1 MTELMAKTSICAVCA
16 QNGPTCCQLRQEY
29 ADLSFPLSTVEKE
42 TIAAY
47 ERWKGVF
54 FIVQAPNSVQLIS
67 RLGFLFPDD
76 LDTIKTLF
84 PENGRHE
91 RLLTNKLGHCV
102 FLGPMGCLL
111 PGNARPLYCRL
122 FPFWVI
128 GGRVAFFPFD
138 LCQAQ
143 KGTRSVK
150 KVMMRL
156 QVDISQI
163 LPLYNALRRA
173 WLLDE

>member
-1 MTELMAKTSICAVCA
+1 MAKTSICAVCA

-29 ADLSFPLSTVEKE
+29 ADLSFPLSRVEKE

-47 ERWKGVF
+47 ERWKGVCF
-54 FIVQAPNSVQLIS
+54 TVQAANSVQLIS
-67 RLGFLFPDD
+67 RLEFLFPDD
-76 LDTIKTLF
+76 LDIIKTLF

-111 PGNARPLYCRL
+111 PEKARPLYCRL

-128 GGRVAFFPFD
+128 GGRVAFFPFN

-143 KGTRSVK
+143 KGSRSVK

-156 QVDISQI
+156 QVDTSQI
-163 LPLYNALRRA
+163 LPLYNALRGA

>member
-1 MTELMAKTSICAVCA
+1 MAKTSICAVCA

-29 ADLSFPLSTVEKE
+29 PDLSFPLSKVEKE

-47 ERWKGVF
+47 ERWKGLF
-54 FIVQAPNSVQLIS
+54 FTVQAPNSVQLIS
-67 RLGFLFPDD
+67 RLKFLFPDD
-76 LDTIKTLF
+76 LDIIKTLF

-128 GGRVAFFPFD
+128 GGRVAFFPFN

-143 KGTRSVK
+143 KGSRSVK

-156 QVDISQI
+156 QVDTSQI

-173 WLLDE
+173 WLLDEWSG

>member
-1 MTELMAKTSICAVCA
+1 MAKTSICAVCA

-29 ADLSFPLSTVEKE
+29 ADLSFPLSRVEKE

-47 ERWKGVF
+47 ERWKEVCF
-54 FIVQAPNSVQLIS
+54 TVQAANSVQLIS
-67 RLGFLFPDD
+67 RLKFLFPDD

-91 RLLTNKLGHCV
+91 RLLTNKLGYCV

-143 KGTRSVK
+143 KATRSVK
-150 KVMMRL
+150 KSMMRL
-156 QVDISQI
+156 EVNTARTLS
-163 LPLYNALRRA
+163 LYNALRRA

>member
-1 MTELMAKTSICAVCA
+1 MAKTSICAVCA

-29 ADLSFPLSTVEKE
+29 ADLCFPLSRVEKE

-54 FIVQAPNSVQLIS
+54 FTVQAPNSVQLIS
-67 RLGFLFPDD
+67 RLEFLFPDD
-76 LDTIKTLF
+76 LDIIKTLF

-111 PGNARPLYCRL
+111 PGNARPFYCSL

-143 KGTRSVK
+143 KGATSLK

-156 QVDISQI
+156 EVNTSRI
-163 LPLYNALRRA
+163 LSLYKALRRA

>member
-1 MTELMAKTSICAVCA
+1 MAKTSICAVCA

-29 ADLSFPLSTVEKE
+29 ADLSFPLSRVEKE

-54 FIVQAPNSVQLIS
+54 FTVQAPNSAQLIS
-67 RLGFLFPDD
+67 LLEFLFPDD
-76 LDTIKTLF
+76 HNTIKTLF

-111 PGNARPLYCRL
+111 PGNFARKCQTLL
-122 FPFWVI
+122 LQ
-128 GGRVAFFPFD
+128 AF
-138 LCQAQ
+138 
-143 KGTRSVK
+143 SVK
-150 KVMMRL
+150 GYPN
-156 QVDISQI
+156 IF
-163 LPLYNALRRA
+163 
-173 WLLDE
+173 

>member
-1 MTELMAKTSICAVCA
+1 MAKTSICAVCA

-29 ADLSFPLSTVEKE
+29 ADLSFPLSRVEKE
-42 TIAAY
+42 IIAAY
-47 ERWKGVF
+47 ERWKGVCF
-54 FIVQAPNSVQLIS
+54 TVQVANSVQLIS
-67 RLGFLFPDD
+67 RLEFLFPDD
-76 LDTIKTLF
+76 LDIIKTLF

-111 PGNARPLYCRL
+111 TGKDRPLYCRL

-128 GGRVAFFPFD
+128 GGRVAFFPFN

-143 KGTRSVK
+143 KATRSVK

-156 QVDISQI
+156 EVNTSRI
-163 LPLYNALRRA
+163 LSLYNALRRA

>member
-1 MTELMAKTSICAVCA
+1 MAKTYICAVCA
-16 QNGPTCCQLRQEY
+16 QNGPTCCQLRQGY
-29 ADLSFPLSTVEKE
+29 PGLNFSLSRVEKE
-42 TIAAY
+42 AIAVY
-47 ERWKGVF
+47 ERWKGMCF
-54 FIVQAPNSVQLIS
+54 TVQAPNSPRFIS
-67 RLGFLFPDD
+67 RLINLFPAD

-84 PENGRHE
+84 PENGHHE

-111 PGNARPLYCRL
+111 PGKARPFYCRL

-128 GGRVAFFPFD
+128 GGRMAFFQFD

-156 QVDISQI
+156 QVDNSQI

>member
-1 MTELMAKTSICAVCA
+1 MAKTSICAVCA

-29 ADLSFPLSTVEKE
+29 ADLSFPLSRVEKE

-47 ERWKGVF
+47 ERWKGVSF
-54 FIVQAPNSVQLIS
+54 TVQAANSVQLIS
-67 RLGFLFPDD
+67 RLKFLFPDD
-76 LDTIKTLF
+76 LDIIKTLF

-111 PGNARPLYCRL
+111 PGKARPFYCRL

-156 QVDISQI
+156 QVDTSQI
-163 LPLYNALRRA
+163 LSLYNALRGA